1 MQKSG
6 GIPKAIALGVK
17 DLKDDEALIID
28 TRTSERKR
36 IKINQLTDFLSV

>member
-1 MQKSG
+1 MGNTKGNSARREG
-6 GIPKAIALGVK
+6 F
-17 DLKDDEALIID
+17 KDDEALIID